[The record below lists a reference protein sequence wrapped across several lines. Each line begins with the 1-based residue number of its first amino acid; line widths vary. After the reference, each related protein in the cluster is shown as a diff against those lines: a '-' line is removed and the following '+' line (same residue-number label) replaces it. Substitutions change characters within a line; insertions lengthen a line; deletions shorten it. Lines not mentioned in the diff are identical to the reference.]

1 MFDKILVPVDL
12 NQKSSW
18 EKALPVAISLAQQN
32 GAELVVMSV
41 IPNFGSSLVG
51 SFFPPDYSEKVL
63 QEAEAELTKL
73 VASEVPS
80 DVPVTTHVI
89 FGTIYKRILKTADAV
104 GAGLIV
110 LASHRPEMQDYLLGP
125 NAARVVRHATQSVFV
140 VRG

>member
-18 EKALPVAISLAQQN
+18 EKALPVAISMAQQN
-32 GAELVVMSV
+32 NAELVVMSV
-41 IPNFGSSLVG
+41 VPNYGSSLVG

-63 QEAEAELTKL
+63 QDAEAELAKL
-73 VASEVPS
+73 VASEVPADIETS
-80 DVPVTTHVI
+80 SHVI

-104 GAGLIV
+104 GASLIV